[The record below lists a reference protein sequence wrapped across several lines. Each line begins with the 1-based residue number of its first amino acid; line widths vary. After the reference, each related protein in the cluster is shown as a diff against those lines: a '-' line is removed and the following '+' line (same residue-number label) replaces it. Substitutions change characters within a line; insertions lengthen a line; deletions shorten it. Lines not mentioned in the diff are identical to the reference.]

1 MVGVLGLERLF
12 GKKAMSIIAKIEKER
27 VETCISQFLAHG
39 GAVIALQKDAFNSI
53 SQNRYDLS
61 LAVEGK
67 LQFFYNDI
75 PIYGTPPTRWLY
87 TNKMKWLPL
96 DIKERLVAD
105 TIEP

>member
-67 LQFFYNDI
+67 LQFSTMTSLFTERRRAGGFI
-75 PIYGTPPTRWLY
+75 R
-87 TNKMKWLPL
+87 
-96 DIKERLVAD
+96 IK
-105 TIEP
+105 